1 MKILDFMSFD
11 VEWFLTTQGMLIS
24 GGVLLLLIALIIL
37 STSGKKEVDDDPT
50 AGLSNMSTGN
60 DFSVNSVEPT
70 QMVQPQVVVPEIP
83 NLETVQPVMPQV
95 QPEPVAPVVQ
105 PMGIADVAPM
115 SQPIPETTF
124 GGVNFTPVQPQ
135 MEQPQADVPEIPNL
149 ETVQPVMPQVQP
161 EPVAP
166 VVQPMGIADV
176 APMSQPISETT
187 FGGVNFTP
195 VQPQM
200 EQPQVS
206 PVEPVSVVQNISDF
220 SIPDPMAV
228 ANANINPEPVMQ
240 TVNPV
245 VEQPVEPVQDFV
257 QQPSVSIYGGVNPT
271 QDIFKTAETSK
282 PVIYGGADPLEN
294 TGAIPK
300 VGIDSGFQQP
310 VPEVKIV
317 EPVMPTQP
325 ISETAVFNNETAN
338 TIPVM
343 PQMGVV
349 SSISEEIEELG
360 F

>member
-70 QMVQPQVVVPEIP
+70 QMVQPQVV
-83 NLETVQPVMPQV
+83 
-95 QPEPVAPVVQ
+95 
-105 PMGIADVAPM
+105 
-115 SQPIPETTF
+115 
-124 GGVNFTPVQPQ
+124 
-135 MEQPQADVPEIPNL
+135 VPEIPNL